1 MTTTHTI
8 SAALLALT
16 LAACGGGG
24 SGDSAKADAAKGYP
38 ATPVPAKGLEGVT
51 IGLPPGGK
59 LEAGGPGMEDRAGLE
74 TADYKLMLKPGE
86 GDISKTK
93 DMLGK
98 MKTFKGWTVDGADG
112 FVAELEEP
120 SGKQFMVIRA
130 VKAGDKTV
138 VCESAMSKPAKTAEK
153 AQEAFAVCGTLK
165 K

>member
-1 MTTTHTI
+1 MISTHHLAA
-8 SAALLALT
+8 AALLALS

-24 SGDSAKADAAKGYP
+24 GDTAKADAAKAYP

-74 TADYKLMLKPGE
+74 TADYKLMIKPGE
-86 GDISKTK
+86 GDFTKVK

-98 MKTFKGWTVDGADG
+98 MKTFKGWAVDAADG
-112 FVAELEEP
+112 FIAELDEP
-120 SGKQFMVIRA
+120 SGKQFMVTRS
-130 VKAGDKTV
+130 VKAGDKAV
-138 VCESAMSKPAKTAEK
+138 VCDSAMSKPAKTLEK